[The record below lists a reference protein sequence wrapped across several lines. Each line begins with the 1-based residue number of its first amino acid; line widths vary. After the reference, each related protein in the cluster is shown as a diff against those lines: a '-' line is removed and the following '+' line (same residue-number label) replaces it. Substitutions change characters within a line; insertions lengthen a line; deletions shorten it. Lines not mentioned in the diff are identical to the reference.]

1 MIQALVISQGVL
13 LLLVVALAGVVLALA
28 RQLGVLHERVAPAG
42 ALALSGG
49 PRVGEPAPQ
58 VAASSLAGTLS
69 RIGEADAG
77 GAPQL
82 LFFLSPRCPVCKTL
96 LPTVQRLA
104 RSHRVPLLIASDGAE
119 DDHEALAREHGLA
132 RREYFVSTDLGLRYG
147 IAKLPYAVLIDGE
160 GVVRAQGIV
169 NTREHV
175 ESLFEAEALGVASI
189 QDYLAVSAGQ
199 GQGQAVGVRA

>member
-1 MIQALVISQGVL
+1 MIQALVVSQAVL

-28 RQLGVLHERVAPAG
+28 RQVGVLHERVAPAG

-49 PRVGEPAPQ
+49 PRVGEAAPR
-58 VAASSLAGTLS
+58 VAARSLAGTLT
-69 RIGEADAG
+69 RIGEVASDG
-77 GAPQL
+77 RSQL

-104 RSHRVPLLIASDGAE
+104 RAQGVRLLIASDGVE
-119 DDHEALAREHGLA
+119 DDHEGLA
-132 RREYFVSTDLGLRYG
+132 RRHGLAPGDYLVSTDLGLRYG

-160 GVVRAQGIV
+160 GIVRAQGIV

-189 QDYLAVSAGQ
+189 QDYLAASAGDAPAR
-199 GQGQAVGVRA
+199 GARA